1 MSNESAT
8 ASGSPGKVHITEEPL
23 IVDAT
28 LPTPLIASSLSKGDA
43 SSIKI
48 EEACPTAEDISSDY
62 NALTHRQ
69 RATLLFFASCAATIS
84 PASSTTYFP
93 AVTSLAR
100 DLQVSVSL
108 INLTISVYQIFQ
120 GLAPSVTAAFSDRYG
135 RRPAYIICFVINFG
149 ANLGL
154 ALQNSYT
161 PLMVLRCLQSS
172 GSSGTVALAQAVL
185 DDVTT
190 SEQRGKYMAY
200 LSIGF
205 IMGPALGPVIG
216 GLLSQYLG
224 WRGIFW
230 FLLIFGGVLMVLVAI
245 LFPETNR
252 SIVGDGSN
260 PPQRWNRSFLQLF
273 QKGRLAPNPMSIEKK
288 VTGVNPFKS
297 LRILADRE
305 NLILCIYGGLLF
317 AGFSATT
324 GVFASQLDER
334 YHLNQVQA
342 GLCYLPLGFGSIL
355 SRWTVGKLIDWNFKR
370 EAQRQGVIIVKNRK
384 QDMSIHDVEKVR
396 LLIAFPMILA
406 MSGFL
411 VAFGWLMQYQ
421 AHLAAVLVVGF
432 LFANMLTGAL
442 VATSALLTDIN
453 VGNGASLG
461 AAMNLVRCL
470 MAAGGVA
477 AITPMINRIGIG
489 YAATLM
495 AAIWILALPPL
506 WLVYKR
512 GYQWRKASLDAI
524 KGGKS

>member
-1 MSNESAT
+1 MSNERAT

-48 EEACPTAEDISSDY
+48 EEASPTAEDISSDY

-120 GLAPSVTAAFSDRYG
+120 GLAPLSHG
-135 RRPAYIICFVINFG
+135 RLLRSIC
-149 ANLGL
+149 
-154 ALQNSYT
+154 
-161 PLMVLRCLQSS
+161 

-230 FLLIFGGVLMVLVAI
+230 FLLIFGGVLMVLVTI

-260 PPQRWNRSFLQLF
+260 PPQRWNRSFLQLIK
-273 QKGRLAPNPMSIEKK
+273 KGRMAPNPNSIEKK

-305 NLILCIYGGLLF
+305 NLILCFYGGLLF

-370 EAQRQGVIIVKNRK
+370 EAQKQGVTIVKNRK
-384 QDMSIHDVEKVR
+384 QDMSMHDVEKVR

-411 VAFGWLMQYQ
+411 VAFGWLMQYC

-512 GYQWRKASLDAI
+512 GYQWRKASLDEV
-524 KGGKS
+524 KGGEVLS